1 MACGKY
7 RLQTVLD
14 EVRNKSDEMLLKAK
28 VLGYCKN
35 ELTNIFMSIPEH
47 IYDKAIYVDSVTVW
61 NMEVAIGINYPYI
74 QQDINTLKYILT
86 HKLDFIFYHEWE
98 NTSKSMITLRYKKL
112 IDYGT
117 KEEPFIVT
125 IVFTSMFNAQDENS
139 SCVLVPLE
147 KKKKVVTEVV
157 VYDRICP
164 EGHPDLF
171 KQNEEGKLIY
181 VGDNLFPAEIEE

>member
-1 MACGKY
+1 MEHGKY
-7 RLQTVLD
+7 RLQAVLD

-28 VLGYCKN
+28 VVSYCKD
-35 ELTNIFMSIPEH
+35 ELANILMSIPEY
-47 IYDKAIYVDSVTVW
+47 IYDKAVYVDSVTVW
-61 NMEVAIGINYPYI
+61 NKEVAIGINYPYI

-86 HKLDFIFYHEWE
+86 HKLGFVFDHEWE
-98 NTSKSMITLRYKKL
+98 HISKSMITLRYKKE

-117 KEEPFIVT
+117 EEEPFVVRIT
-125 IVFTSMFNAQDENS
+125 FTGMFNAQDENS

-164 EGHPDLF
+164 EGHPELF
-171 KQNEEGKLIY
+171 KQNEEGKLVY
-181 VGDNLFPAEIEE
+181 VGDNLFPAEIGE